1 MVYFFTVT
9 APVVAASS
17 AAALADAG
25 SNTPNTESYTVYMGK
40 NQSENELLIKY
51 GK

>member
-9 APVVAASS
+9 APAPVS
-17 AAALADAG
+17 AADGAG
-25 SNTPNTESYTVYMGK
+25 SIESYTVYMGK

-51 GK
+51 GT

>member
-9 APVVAASS
+9 APVVAAS
-17 AAALADAG
+17 AASADAG
-25 SNTPNTESYTVYMGK
+25 SNTNTESYTVYMGK

-51 GK
+51 GR

>member
-9 APVVAASS
+9 APVVVAASAAS
-17 AAALADAG
+17 ADG
-25 SNTPNTESYTVYMGK
+25 SNTNTESYTVYMGK

>member
-9 APVVAASS
+9 APVVAAS
-17 AAALADAG
+17 AAASADAG
-25 SNTPNTESYTVYMGK
+25 SNTNTESYTVYMGK

>member
-9 APVVAASS
+9 APVVAASAAS
-17 AAALADAG
+17 ADG
-25 SNTPNTESYTVYMGK
+25 SNTNTESYTVYMGK

-51 GK
+51 GR